1 MRPILPRQF
10 NTRSV
15 CVRQVTSFCTGASAM
30 MRHPLRLW
38 QRLSTRMVAA
48 FVLVTLFAIGLAA
61 FVMIYGLA
69 DVPLLG
75 RLEAV
80 RDIQGLSRL
89 LEEVVS
95 AKLLNL
101 TRVGVLLIDPMAQAE
116 AQRTPGPDSETQQR
130 VRAALVSIQKAGE
143 LTTPIYTLTDYDPAT
158 QRARVVVVSDADE
171 ALQPGA
177 LFAVGPE
184 AAQILGWTFEDGFAR
199 STLIYWKWNAERRQ
213 REQWMTAFAPIID
226 ATGQTIA
233 VVAVEHQGAL
243 FSYWFEALSLA
254 VMLACVAGGLLATAV
269 GAGLAWRVTR
279 PISALTGGV
288 TRVADGDLSL
298 VLPVRS
304 HDEVGRLTS
313 AFNDMVEGLRQRDFI
328 RNTFG
333 RYVSPEVVKTLL
345 ESPEGLRFGGEK
357 RDITV
362 LMSDLRGYTQFAE
375 QGDPTWVMETLN
387 DYLAR
392 MTDIIIEYGGTINE
406 FIGDAIF
413 AVYGAPIPHHDHA
426 ERAAASALAMQRAM
440 ADINRANA
448 EHGRPLFEMGIGINT
463 GEAVVGNI
471 RSEQR
476 AKYAIVGAA
485 VNLAAPVGG
494 GTAGGQIFLS
504 PTAHDQIHQL

>member
-30 MRHPLRLW
+30 TRHPLRLW

-48 FVLVTLFAIGLAA
+48 FVLVTLFATGLAH
-61 FVMIYGLA
+61 FVMVYGLA

-75 RLEAV
+75 RLGAV
-80 RDIQGLSRL
+80 RDVQGLSRL

-357 RDITV
+357 RGSTV
-362 LMSDLRGYTQFAE
+362 LMSDLRGSTQFA
-375 QGDPTWVMETLN
+375 GRVDPRWVMETLN

-413 AVYGAPIPHHDHA
+413 AVYGAPIPHPDHA

-440 ADINRANA
+440 ADINRAN
-448 EHGRPLFEMGIGINT
+448 
-463 GEAVVGNI
+463 
-471 RSEQR
+471 
-476 AKYAIVGAA
+476 
-485 VNLAAPVGG
+485 
-494 GTAGGQIFLS
+494 
-504 PTAHDQIHQL
+504 